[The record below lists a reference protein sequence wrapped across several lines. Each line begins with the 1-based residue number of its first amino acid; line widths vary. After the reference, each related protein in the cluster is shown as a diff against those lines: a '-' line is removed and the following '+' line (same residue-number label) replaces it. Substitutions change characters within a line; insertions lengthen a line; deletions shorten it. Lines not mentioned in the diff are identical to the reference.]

1 MQRVRAA
8 RVAVLIGA
16 AALLY
21 GMAACTAKAPSGP
34 GGLVALRKGDM
45 ERLLIPGQPTPVAV
59 IKEDANVAKVSPPAA
74 PQPDQTFTD
83 AEGKAVKLADFRGQ
97 VLVVNFWATW
107 CAPCKIELPTL
118 GKLQAD
124 YAGKPVKVIAIT
136 VDKPELVNEAKAELA
151 KAPPLA
157 FYSEPTYH
165 LAFAMQPNVTFFPTT
180 VIYDKDGVERA
191 RLSAPAAWDGPE
203 AKAVIDAVL
212 ATSG

>member
-1 MQRVRAA
+1 MQKVQAA
-8 RVAVLIGA
+8 RVAVLISA

-21 GMAACTAKAPSGP
+21 GIAGCTAKAPSGP
-34 GGLVALRKGDM
+34 AGLASLRKGDM
-45 ERLLIPGQPTPVAV
+45 DHLLIPGQPTPVAV
-59 IKEDANVAKVSPPAA
+59 IKEVASAPKVSPAAA
-74 PQPDQTFTD
+74 PQPDQTFKD
-83 AEGKAVKLADFRGQ
+83 ADGKAVKLADFRGQ

-118 GKLQAD
+118 GKLQTE
-124 YAGKPVKVIAIT
+124 YAGKAVKVIAVT
-136 VDKPELVNEAKAELA
+136 VDKPDLLADAKAELA

-157 FYSEPTYH
+157 LYNDEGFH
-165 LAFAMQPNVTFFPTT
+165 LALAISPQIGFFPTT

-191 RLSAPAAWDGPE
+191 RLSAPAAWDGPD

>member
-1 MQRVRAA
+1 MHKVQAA
-8 RVAVLIGA
+8 RVVALMGA

-21 GMAACTAKAPSGP
+21 GMAGCTAKAPSGP
-34 GGLVALRKGDM
+34 GGLAALRKGDM
-45 ERLLIPGQPTPVAV
+45 DHLLIPGQPTPVAV
-59 IKEDANVAKVSPPAA
+59 IKEDANAPKVSPPAA
-74 PQPDQTFTD
+74 PQPEQTFND
-83 AEGKAVKLADFRGQ
+83 ADGKAVKLADFRGQ

-118 GKLQAD
+118 GKLQTA
-124 YAGKPVKVIAIT
+124 YAGKPVKVLAIT
-136 VDKPELVNEAKAELA
+136 VDKPELVNDAKAELA

-157 FYSEPTYH
+157 FYNDEGFH
-165 LAFAMQPNVTFFPTT
+165 LAFAMSPNIGFFPTT